1 MYKEGVA
8 SLLRVLNPVAP
19 HITEELW
26 KQLGQTT
33 WLVEEEW
40 PGYDENA
47 VKDDEITL
55 VIQVN
60 GKLREKL
67 TVAAD
72 ISKEDAEKEALTAVE
87 PHIAGLTV
95 RKTIVVPGR
104 LVNIV
109 AN

>member
-1 MYKEGVA
+1 M
-8 SLLRVLNPVAP
+8 
-19 HITEELW
+19 
-26 KQLGQTT
+26 GQDT
-33 WLVEEEW
+33 WLVENQW
-40 PGYDENA
+40 PNYDDNA
-47 VKDDEITL
+47 VQDDEITL

-60 GKLREKL
+60 GKLRDKL

-72 ISKEDAEKEALTAVE
+72 ISKEDAEKEALSAVE
-87 PHIAGLTV
+87 AHIAGLTV